1 MTELFSN
8 DASDVK
14 YLLDSNIVDISR
26 ALFIEK
32 TQTQREESAR
42 DVNNIWVPVVTS
54 MQSLKDKTL
63 LIYSTNLGTHFYRND
78 SLVDSKYPRT

>member
-8 DASDVK
+8 DVSDVK
-14 YLLDSNIVDISR
+14 YLLDSNIVDIFR

-54 MQSLKDKTL
+54 
-63 LIYSTNLGTHFYRND
+63 I
-78 SLVDSKYPRT
+78 